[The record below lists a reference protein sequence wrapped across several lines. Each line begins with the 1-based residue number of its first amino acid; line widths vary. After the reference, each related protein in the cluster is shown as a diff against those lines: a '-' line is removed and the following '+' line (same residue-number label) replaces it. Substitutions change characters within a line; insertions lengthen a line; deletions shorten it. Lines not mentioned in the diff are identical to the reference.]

1 MEYLPVN
8 MRLREREHRLSV
20 DFFRPSLSM
29 ISLFFL
35 SPYPSSSPTV
45 PTILLQSFEEKS
57 QEEVPVSTGDNEYR
71 SEGNPMNEMAHS
83 FRGEEFAVHNVQ
95 NTPVARSKLHS
106 RQSSMW
112 PSSMSNGLSLSWSS
126 WFERD
131 DCSSSTPYSSSS
143 SFLPFCGNQS
153 IGSERGISR
162 DSPRY
167 SDPITHKMTSD
178 SGVEGPR
185 SSSSQGQ
192 GADDNALRTISGL
205 LWGAVASHVEKLSDT
220 DMQLAGLI

>member
-83 FRGEEFAVHNVQ
+83 FRGEEFAVLLHGFDLA
-95 NTPVARSKLHS
+95 TAMRLAEDCRSQLAQLDTRECGYS
-106 RQSSMW
+106 FVVTASF
-112 PSSMSNGLSLSWSS
+112 GV
-126 WFERD
+126 
-131 DCSSSTPYSSSS
+131 SSTAQSGYDLSRLLSHADQM
-143 SFLPFCGNQS
+143 LYRTKNEGRNRVCGYTA
-153 IGSERGISR
+153 ETAV
-162 DSPRY
+162 DYKSP
-167 SDPITHKMTSD
+167 K
-178 SGVEGPR
+178 R
-185 SSSSQGQ
+185 SP
-192 GADDNALRTISGL
+192 T
-205 LWGAVASHVEKLSDT
+205 LSVV
-220 DMQLAGLI
+220 GG